1 MAGVGLIVA
10 RFQRRNPIGYL
21 LLGTA
26 LCFVITLDA
35 GGYATLVYAQHR
47 DLPLGAVALVL
58 GPAGILAVFMLPLI
72 VLLFPDGRLPSTR
85 WRPLLVVAFAVA
97 GYVLAANEI
106 AIVAGL
112 VSHRLRVSS
121 DGTPVIAGLMS
132 HTTTLASFATVFVL
146 IVAAVV
152 RQVLAWRH
160 AGTDRRQQI
169 KWLLSGV
176 CVFIVIGVPSLG
188 TSSDLWEAGIAIGF
202 SALPLAIGV
211 GILRY
216 RLYDI
221 DRIVSRTVSY
231 GIVTALLAGAYA
243 GLVLLATRELRF
255 SSEVAVAVSTLAA
268 AAAFNPVRRRV
279 QHLVDRR
286 FNRARYD
293 ADLIVAEFAAPA
305 AGRRW
310 ISMRYARTWAAPCS
324 RPWSPS
330 ICRCGCG
337 RPDHAARTVM
347 DISGHGADGDR
358 ARDAGVRGQRGRHR
372 GHGAGP
378 LLDHR
383 AGAAERAGAHRGD
396 RDAGGGPAAAQPD
409 GLAHARRRVLLHHA
423 GPRHRLRD
431 PGLPPAP
438 RCAAPRAGRDRVPAR
453 VGDGDGLHR
462 GTAVAVPRRGPA
474 LRPLAAGRRAA
485 VRQRHCSGR
494 W

>member
-1 MAGVGLIVA
+1 MAMAVAVVVLLAGGAYLGAQTGPGSGGGTAIGGFVLGLAFLTMAGVGLVVA

-26 LCFVITLDA
+26 LCFVLTLDA
-35 GGYATLVYAQHR
+35 GGYDTLVYAQHR

-72 VLLFPDGRLPSTR
+72 VLLFPDGRLPSAR
-85 WRPLLVVAFAVA
+85 WRPLLAVAFAVA
-97 GYVLAANEI
+97 GYVLAVNEI

-121 DGTPVIAGLMS
+121 DGTPVISGFAS
-132 HTTTLASFATVFVL
+132 HTTVVSFATVFAL

-169 KWLLSGV
+169 KWLISGV
-176 CVFIVIGVPSLG
+176 CVFLVIGVPSLG
-188 TSSDLWEAGIAIGF
+188 INSDLWEAGIAIGF

-286 FNRARYD
+286 FNRARYN
-293 ADLIVAEFAAPA
+293 ADLIVAEFAA
-305 AGRRW
+305 RLQ
-310 ISMRYARTWAAPCS
+310 
-324 RPWSPS
+324 
-330 ICRCGCG
+330 
-337 RPDHAARTVM
+337 
-347 DISGHGADGDR
+347 
-358 ARDAGVRGQRGRHR
+358 DAV
-372 GHGAGP
+372 
-378 LLDHR
+378 DF
-383 AGAAERAGAHRGD
+383 D
-396 RDAGGGPAAAQPD
+396 
-409 GLAHARRRVLLHHA
+409 
-423 GPRHRLRD
+423 
-431 PGLPPAP
+431 
-438 RCAAPRAGRDRVPAR
+438 
-453 VGDGDGLHR
+453 
-462 GTAVAVPRRGPA
+462 
-474 LRPLAAGRRAA
+474 A
-485 VRQRHCSGR
+485 VRTDLGGTVQRALEPEHLSV
-494 W
+494 WMWEA

>member
-1 MAGVGLIVA
+1 MAVLAVVLLASGIFVSTKTGPASTGTALGGAALALMFLILAAVGLVVA

-26 LCFVITLDA
+26 LCFLLTLDG

-47 DLPLGAVALVL
+47 DLPLGAVAVVL
-58 GPAGILAVFMLPLI
+58 GQAGILAVFMLPLI
-72 VLLFPDGRLPSTR
+72 VLLFPDGRLSSRR
-85 WRPLLVVAFAVA
+85 WRGFLVVALAIA

-121 DGTPVIAGLMS
+121 DGTPVISGPVS
-132 HTTTLASFATVFVL
+132 HTATLASFAVMFAL
-146 IVAAVV
+146 IAAAIV

-176 CVFIVIGVPSLG
+176 GVFIVIGVPSLG
-188 TSSDLWEAGIAIGF
+188 ISSDIWEAGIAIGF

-255 SSEVAVAVSTLAA
+255 SSEVAVAVSTLVA

-293 ADLIVAEFAAPA
+293 SDLTVAAFAA
-305 AGRRW
+305 
-310 ISMRYARTWAAPCS
+310 
-324 RPWSPS
+324 
-330 ICRCGCG
+330 
-337 RPDHAARTVM
+337 
-347 DISGHGADGDR
+347 
-358 ARDAGVRGQRGRHR
+358 
-372 GHGAGP
+372 
-378 LLDHR
+378 
-383 AGAAERAGAHRGD
+383 
-396 RDAGGGPAAAQPD
+396 
-409 GLAHARRRVLLHHA
+409 
-423 GPRHRLRD
+423 RLQD
-431 PGLPPAP
+431 EV
-438 RCAAPRAGRDRVPAR
+438 DFE
-453 VGDGDGLHR
+453 
-462 GTAVAVPRRGPA
+462 
-474 LRPLAAGRRAA
+474 A
-485 VRQRHCSGR
+485 VRTDLAGTVQRALEPEHMSVWIR
-494 W
+494 KA